1 MKKWTFLTSLFQI
14 FLVTSFHMNLQ
25 YAMTKD
31 PPWFNKK
38 ITALIQEKNTAFK
51 NCRNNTSNIDLKCRL
66 KYCQA
71 CLNASIAIAK
81 EKYYH
86 ETVNKLMNTQKNS
99 KVYESLLIFS

>member
-1 MKKWTFLTSLFQI
+1 MDI
-14 FLVTSFHMNLQ
+14 FNITILNILSNFIPHEFVVCND
-25 YAMTKD
+25 KD

-38 ITALIQEKNTAFK
+38 ITALIQEKNAAFK
-51 NCRNNTSNIDLKCRL
+51 NCRNDTSNIDLKCRL

-71 CLNASIAIAK
+71 CLNASVAIAK

-99 KVYESLLIFS
+99 KVY